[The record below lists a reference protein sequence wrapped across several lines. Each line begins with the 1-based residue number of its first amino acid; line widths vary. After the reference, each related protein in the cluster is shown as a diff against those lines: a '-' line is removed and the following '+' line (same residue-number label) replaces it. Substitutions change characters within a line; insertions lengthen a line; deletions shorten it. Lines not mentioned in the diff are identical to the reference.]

1 LCIWFDR
8 RTRASF
14 CPARRF
20 FGECRTAQGKSGL
33 PEEYIPQT
41 QPTVFKEARMEK
53 YQLSYHVDM
62 VFCIDATGSMRHV
75 LDFVKQNALNLYRDI
90 TGAMEKKRKVISR
103 MRIRVIAFRDYVADG
118 DQAMMASD
126 FFTLPD
132 QAQQFY
138 DCVNSVVAGGGG
150 DIPEDGLEALGYA
163 IRSDWTRE
171 GVKKRHIIVVWS
183 DAPTHEIGQSRIAPW
198 YPEGMA
204 ESFEELSL
212 WWEDEQLGGAMDEN
226 AKRLLIFAPD
236 APEWNRISAEWSQ
249 VVHVQT
255 VSEGLAEL
263 EYQQV
268 IDAVCN
274 TI

>member
-1 LCIWFDR
+1 
-8 RTRASF
+8 
-14 CPARRF
+14 
-20 FGECRTAQGKSGL
+20 
-33 PEEYIPQT
+33 
-41 QPTVFKEARMEK
+41 MEK

-75 LDFVKQNALNLYRDI
+75 LDFVKQNALSLYRDV

-118 DQAMMASD
+118 EQAMMASV
-126 FFTLPD
+126 FFTLPE

-138 DCVNSVVAGGGG
+138 DCVNGLAASGGG

-183 DAPTHEIGQSRIAPW
+183 DAPTHPLGFGSIAPW
-198 YPEGMA
+198 YPSGMA
-204 ESFEELSL
+204 ENFEELSL

-236 APEWNRISAEWSQ
+236 APEWSRISAEWSQ

>member
-1 LCIWFDR
+1 
-8 RTRASF
+8 
-14 CPARRF
+14 
-20 FGECRTAQGKSGL
+20 
-33 PEEYIPQT
+33 
-41 QPTVFKEARMEK
+41 MEK

-75 LDFVKQNALNLYRDI
+75 LDFVKQNALNLYRDV
-90 TGAMEKKRKVISR
+90 TGAMERKRKVISQ

-126 FFTLPD
+126 FFVLPA
-132 QAQQFY
+132 QAQQFS
-138 DCVNSVVAGGGG
+138 DCVNGLAAQGGG

-163 IRSDWTRE
+163 IRSDWTHE

-183 DAPTHEIGQSRIAPW
+183 DAPTHPLGHGRIAPW
-198 YPEGMA
+198 YPDGMA
-204 ESFEELSL
+204 ENFDELSL

-255 VSEGLAEL
+255 VSEGLSEL

>member
-1 LCIWFDR
+1 
-8 RTRASF
+8 
-14 CPARRF
+14 
-20 FGECRTAQGKSGL
+20 
-33 PEEYIPQT
+33 
-41 QPTVFKEARMEK
+41 MEK
-53 YQLSYHVDM
+53 YQLTYHVDM

-75 LDFVKQNALNLYRDI
+75 LDFVKQNALSLYQDVC
-90 TGAMEKKRKVISR
+90 GAMDKKHKVISQ

-118 DQAMMASD
+118 DDAMMASD
-126 FFTLPD
+126 FFILPA

-138 DCVNSVVAGGGG
+138 ECVNGISAKGGG
-150 DIPEDGLEALGYA
+150 DIPEDGMEALAYA

-183 DAPTHEIGQSRIAPW
+183 DAPTHELGHGKIAPW

-204 ESFEELSL
+204 ESVEELSM
-212 WWEDEQLGGAMDEN
+212 WWEDEQLGGSMDEN

-236 APEWNRISAEWSQ
+236 APEWNRISSEWAQ
-249 VVHVQT
+249 VIHVQT